1 MAPEASA
8 GPDSRAVDYS
18 GGAIQPPA
26 APRVQ
31 RRASGGSPVGNTYD
45 ADMPDI
51 KEAGKVAKA
60 TPPQANQN
68 QNQNQQGPDNTWRDA
83 KWLQQHATALYPL
96 IRGMLRDELLNDRER
111 RGKMMREY

>member
-1 MAPEASA
+1 MS
-8 GPDSRAVDYS
+8 
-18 GGAIQPPA
+18 
-26 APRVQ
+26 
-31 RRASGGSPVGNTYD
+31 NTYD

-60 TPPQANQN
+60 SPPQANQN